1 MAHLQ
6 LERIHEV
13 LLKEEGGRARTATTT
28 GTGTARP
35 ASACGAAC
43 LRTVRL
49 LWLVLSYYCAITTE
63 FNLHFRE
70 LSFFL
75 PRLGCHHWGARPPLR
90 RG

>member
-13 LLKEEGGRARTATTT
+13 LLKEGGRARTATTA

-49 LWLVLSYYCAITTE
+49 LWLVL
-63 FNLHFRE
+63 L
-70 LSFFL
+70 L
-75 PRLGCHHWGARPPLR
+75 
-90 RG
+90 